1 MRKRIIILRRYF
13 FMAKK
18 VYKNL
23 LEREREEKKAQ
34 RRPVVQGKKKI
45 KTDRMEDMYKE
56 LTSTNITK
64 RKEEITKRK
73 EEIAARISD
82 MEKEVKGRM
91 TNGKKLS
98 EDVGKKLSK
107 EYDDLKAERSKL
119 EKERNKLENF
129 EKVKPQIERIRRLR
143 DKEIKRKQENYK
155 LAKEEL
161 IAKKANTVKKE
172 SNEKEIARLEKENEK
187 ILKKKDISDEDYK
200 KLFINTNRQNS
211 LQKENESL
219 DILTS
224 EIEEEVK
231 LYETGKSKEDAVIN
245 KCNMAWKMLLAG
257 KSWDEIS
264 LIAAEEVQEK
274 NRKKEIE
281 PAVEEIY
288 EEPEF
293 EEYEPE
299 NEKEIIDDFEYE
311 EFGGKASNDEIEADL
326 AGYVEEHEEENS
338 HVNET
343 IEESE
348 HEEAHENTST
358 SEEKPKWYQ
367 FIKRFKIWN
376 EKRKMAK
383 LSEPEEELEESTDGK
398 MAEKPENMQRDAFM
412 EYLREYANNETSEK
426 KRFGGLDVEKQAF
439 ERIEKEDK
447 EK

>member
-1 MRKRIIILRRYF
+1 
-13 FMAKK
+13 MAKK

-45 KTDRMEDMYKE
+45 KTDRMENMYKE
-56 LTSTNITK
+56 LASTDITK

-98 EDVGKKLSK
+98 EDIGKKLSK

-119 EKERNKLENF
+119 EKEENKLENF
-129 EKVKPQIERIRRLR
+129 EKVKPQIDRIRGLR
-143 DKEIKRKQENYK
+143 DKEIKKKQENYR
-155 LAKEEL
+155 LAKQEL
-161 IAKKANTVKKE
+161 LAKKANTVKKDL
-172 SNEKEIARLEKENEK
+172 NEKEIERLEKENEK

-245 KCNMAWKMLLAG
+245 KCNMAWRMLLAG

-264 LIAAEEVQEK
+264 LIAAEEMQEK
-274 NRKKEIE
+274 HKKEEIK
-281 PAVEEIY
+281 PAVEET
-288 EEPEF
+288 F
-293 EEYEPE
+293 EELELNEEAELEENGPV
-299 NEKEIIDDFEYE
+299 NEKETIDDYEYE
-311 EFGGKASNDEIEADL
+311 EFGGKVSNEEIEKELEEYMEEND
-326 AGYVEEHEEENS
+326 EHEEEINQE
-338 HVNET
+338 NET
-343 IEESE
+343 IEEPE
-348 HEEAHENTST
+348 NEETHKNTPEP
-358 SEEKPKWYQ
+358 EEKPKWYQ

-383 LSEPEEELEESTDGK
+383 LPDSEKEPETEIDLTSKNENP
-398 MAEKPENMQRDAFM
+398 EKTQRDSFM
-412 EYLREYANNETSEK
+412 EYLRGYATREDGDK
-426 KRFGGLDVEKQAF
+426 KKFGGLEVEKQAY
-439 ERIEKEDK
+439 ERIEKADK